1 MTASVNQRTRLFLV
15 RSGSSVSGAPCTATA
30 AKETT
35 FLELPS
41 IPVAT
46 ANSTYS
52 VGRADAVPRPL
63 VSPVLPLG
71 RQTPFLS
78 SALQN
83 DRAWSR
89 ALLEVTTWCIDG
101 LPSTSCDGVV
111 PVDAAALPYAGVRV
125 RLCGKGHPIR
135 VVPNVAT
142 GDRGCTTLT
151 ERGSCTWLQHGDVL
165 EFGAQARVRLL
176 AVHVRVGPAAE
187 LAQGASFVWMSSSLR
202 TSAGTAGATVGNV
215 DAQPRMT
222 VVPTALWF
230 ARIHEWSAAPKFL
243 KSKMLLE
250 AEQLTLDMHEEEARR
265 HATVAAAMES
275 LSESSRQGDGSTNS
289 KCIRGTAARVAP
301 SVENERHPPEGE
313 ALTTTSRQGSGAGRR
328 SSTAADEN
336 EIDAAT
342 PTTRSQQQQQQLTL
356 RVGGSPSN
364 FTAER
369 GQRRDASAPA
379 GGVRFLPTALKG
391 IGLEAALSLPA
402 SSSQSRGCEE
412 DAVPLHTAPQQ
423 TRSSDLH
430 RPSCA
435 SVRYTLATLSETL
448 DEKLNEALLCLETGG
463 NAVSDALAQ
472 RFDKA
477 VALLGVMED
486 DLSGTHGSA
495 SEELKASA
503 SQLTG
508 CEDDGDENRSIEGDT
523 PVRKRRM
530 SKRRREEAARD
541 ERPPSFSSGGV
552 RTNARKGR
560 RLSRSGGASST
571 GGTDLLQSLR
581 DDLRATPPAQHLTRA
596 DIRRMHCNQ
605 PRQEDSQVVFFD
617 H

>member
-15 RSGSSVSGAPCTATA
+15 RSGSSGSGAPCSATA
-30 AKETT
+30 AKDIV

-46 ANSTYS
+46 SNSTYG
-52 VGRADAVPRPL
+52 VERADALPRPL
-63 VSPVLPLG
+63 VSPVLHLG

-78 SALQN
+78 SVLQN

-89 ALLEVTTWCIDG
+89 ALLEVTTWCIEG
-101 LPSTSCDGVV
+101 LTSTACNGVV
-111 PVDAAALPYAGVRV
+111 PVDAGALPFAGVRV

-135 VVPNVAT
+135 VVPNVAS
-142 GDRGCTTLT
+142 GERGCITLT
-151 ERGSCTWLQHGDVL
+151 ECGSCTWLQHGDVL

-187 LAQGASFVWMSSSLR
+187 LAQGASFLWVSSSLR
-202 TSAGTAGATVGNV
+202 TSAGAAGATVREV

-222 VVPTALWF
+222 AVPTALWF
-230 ARIHEWSAAPKFL
+230 ARIHEWSAVPKFL

-250 AEQLTLDMHEEEARR
+250 AEQLTLHMHEEEARR

-275 LSESSRQGDGSTNS
+275 LSESNRQGDGSTYS
-289 KCIRGTAARVAP
+289 KCIGGTAARVAP
-301 SVENERHPPEGE
+301 SAENERHPPEGE

-328 SSTAADEN
+328 SGTAADES

-342 PTTRSQQQQQQLTL
+342 PTTRSQHQQQQLTL
-356 RVGGSPSN
+356 RVGCSPSN

-379 GGVRFLPTALKG
+379 GGVRLLPTALQC
-391 IGLEAALSLPA
+391 IDLEAAPSLSA
-402 SSSQSRGCEE
+402 SSSQPRDCEQ

-423 TRSSDLH
+423 TRSSGLH
-430 RPSCA
+430 RPSCT
-435 SVRYTLATLSETL
+435 SVRCTLATLSETI
-448 DEKLNEALLCLETGG
+448 DERLNEALLCLENGG

-477 VALLGVMED
+477 VTLLGVVEE

-495 SEELKASA
+495 SEELKTSA
-503 SQLTG
+503 SQRTG
-508 CEDDGDENRSIEGDT
+508 CDDGGGENRSIEGDT
-523 PVRKRRM
+523 PVRNQRLPKRG
-530 SKRRREEAARD
+530 REKAVRD
-541 ERPPSFSSGGV
+541 ERLPSYGSRGV
-552 RTNARKGR
+552 RTNARKNR
-560 RLSRSGGASST
+560 RLSRGDGATST
-571 GGTDLLQSLR
+571 EGTDLLKSLH
-581 DDLRATPPAQHLTRA
+581 DDPRGTPPAQHLTRA